1 MADNKQYIIQTQEN
15 GSVLISEEVIS
26 SIVAVAVREVDGVV
40 GLAAKPGA
48 ELAEMLGKKNW
59 GNGVRIT
66 VSPDN
71 ALSIDCD
78 INVEYGA
85 TVITA
90 ASAVQDSVRAA
101 VESMTGLTVTVVNVN
116 VCGIAQK

>member
-1 MADNKQYIIQTQEN
+1 MADNKQYIIQTQDN

-26 SIVAVAVREVDGVV
+26 SIVAVAVREVDGVA

-59 GNGVRIT
+59 GNGVRLT
-66 VSPDN
+66 VYPDN

-85 TVITA
+85 TVIA
-90 ASAVQDSVRAA
+90 AAGAVQDSVRAA
-101 VESMTGLTVTVVNVN
+101 VESMTGLTVTDVNVN

>member
-1 MADNKQYIIQTQEN
+1 MADNKQYIIQTQDN

-26 SIVAVAVREVDGVV
+26 SIVAVAVREVDGVA

-59 GNGVRIT
+59 GNGVRLT

-85 TVITA
+85 TVIA
-90 ASAVQDSVRAA
+90 AAGAVQDSVRAA
-101 VESMTGLTVTVVNVN
+101 VESMPGRTVTDVNVN

>member
-1 MADNKQYIIQTQEN
+1 MADNKYITRTQEN

-26 SIVAVAVREVDGVV
+26 SIVSVAVREVEGVA
-40 GLAAKPGA
+40 GLASKPGA

-66 VSPDN
+66 VSAEND
-71 ALSIDCD
+71 LSIDCD
-78 INVEYGA
+78 INVEYGTA
-85 TVITA
+85 VITA
-90 ASAVQDSVRAA
+90 ASAVQDAVRAA
-101 VESMTGLTVTVVNVN
+101 VESMTGLKVTDVNVN

>member
-1 MADNKQYIIQTQEN
+1 MADNKQYIIQTQDN

-26 SIVAVAVREVDGVV
+26 SIVAVAVREVDGVA
-40 GLAAKPGA
+40 GLAAKPCA

-59 GNGVRIT
+59 GNGVRLT

-85 TVITA
+85 TVIA
-90 ASAVQDSVRAA
+90 AAGAVQDSVRAA
-101 VESMTGLTVTVVNVN
+101 VESMTGLTVTDVNVN